1 MTLEATAPPTEEPP
15 GKAPTPGRLSAWRS
29 ELGIGSGLVLLAVLW
44 SVVAPNFASGTNVSI
59 LLQQTSVLMIVA
71 VGQTFVILTGEIDL
85 SVGSTIG
92 LTTVVLAQLTTHG
105 VPLALALAVVL
116 VMGAAIGLFTGL
128 LRVRWNIPS
137 FIITLGLLTA
147 LQGVAYTLS
156 DGVTISP
163 LPKAMA
169 PLWDGR
175 LLGVPTPV
183 WLTVVVVA
191 VGLWVLRQT
200 RYGRHLYAI
209 GGNTEAA
216 RRYGLRVSA
225 LRISTFVIVQCL
237 AVFGGVLYAAQLNSG
252 NATIGNQ
259 LELDVIAGVVVG
271 GVALFGGRGRLL
283 GTVIGVLFIETL
295 ANGLTLLGVSSY
307 LYLIAQGLVVV
318 AAVWFSAVQQR
329 RKENG

>member
-1 MTLEATAPPTEEPP
+1 MTIQATAPPD
-15 GKAPTPGRLSAWRS
+15 GRRTIGLASWRA
-29 ELGIGSGLVLLAVLW
+29 ELGIAGGLVLLAVLW
-44 SVVAPNFASGTNVSI
+44 TAFAPNFASGTNLSI

-92 LTTVVLAQLTTHG
+92 LTTVVLALLTVDAH
-105 VPLALALAVVL
+105 VPLPIAIVTVF
-116 VMGAAIGLFTGL
+116 VMGALIGLFTGI
-128 LRVRWNIPS
+128 LRVVWNIPS

-147 LQGVAYTLS
+147 LQGLAFTLS
-156 DGVTISP
+156 GGVTVSP
-163 LPKAMA
+163 LPEALS

-175 LLGVPTPV
+175 FLGLPTPV
-183 WLTVVVVA
+183 WLMIVVIA
-191 VGLWVLRQT
+191 AGLWVLRQT

-216 RRYGLRVSA
+216 RRYGLKVNA
-225 LRISTFVIVQCL
+225 LRVSTFVIVQCL
-237 AVFGGVLYAAQLNSG
+237 AVFGGILYAAQLNSG
-252 NATIGNQ
+252 NATVGDQ

-283 GTVIGVLFIETL
+283 GTVVGVLFIETL

-307 LYLIAQGLVVV
+307 LYLIAQGLVVI
-318 AAVWFSAVQQR
+318 AAVVFAAVQQR
-329 RKENG
+329 RKEH